1 MSRRDSDT
9 KNIRKSGKVGAG
21 LSGPMG
27 QPVPAGG
34 AGLLRRR
41 ITSLVLCL
49 VPAGLLQVAFAP
61 WDLWPLAYVALAPW
75 VIGLAL
81 APSRRWGL
89 FSAWLGSLVFWG
101 AVLYWLTW
109 ITLIGYLAG
118 IAYLTLYW
126 LVAAAILRAAVR
138 RNQPMWIVL
147 PLVWVALEFIRANAQ
162 DLYLGPTFPWFALA
176 HSQYRQT
183 ILIQLADIT
192 GVYGVSFIVA
202 MANGLVVD
210 IILASIA
217 RHQHPAGAASGLKAP
232 IVLVANQRRRLIAG
246 PACLC
251 AALAAALAY
260 GAWQLSRDTRT
271 EGPVIGIVQRAYPIS
286 LAGRN
291 ATQEQILDS
300 HLDATRTFLDSGVRP
315 DLVIWP
321 ETMLPVGLNRQ
332 MIDLDP
338 NSLKGDY
345 LRGLAAKLAG
355 PGAWDPKYNEAFLHL
370 VLREL
375 LRDGTV
381 DKDGTFEPSKR
392 QLAAKVLAMSGRLGC
407 PILAGGTTIHRND
420 RPLFRKDEWLVRNS
434 ALWLDPNAPGAPI
447 YSKRHLVPFSECV
460 PFKDSWL
467 GLHKLLRQFVP
478 DVMDQLAPGP
488 DITRFDLSRPAGK
501 WRVVSPICYEG
512 TIAPL
517 CRRMVCQDGQKK
529 ADIMANLSNDG
540 WFVYSWGGA
549 YRASTEQAQ
558 HLSHYCFRA
567 VENRVPVVRAV
578 NTGVSASIDSN
589 GRIVAEVRRGG
600 TNTMISGT
608 LLLDGARGGA
618 IEYLPGH
625 GLKVLVDHRT
635 SWYSLVGERFAL
647 AVVLAAAAWV
657 AGMFALCGRRKDLAI
672 ET

>member
-1 MSRRDSDT
+1 MTRRDT
-9 KNIRKSGKVGAG
+9 KKSGKVNAA
-21 LSGPMG
+21 
-27 QPVPAGG
+27 QPPPAGG

-41 ITSLVLCL
+41 LAAMVLCL
-49 VPAGLLQVAFAP
+49 ASAGLLQMAFAP
-61 WDLWPLAYVALAPW
+61 WDLWPLAYVALVPW
-75 VIGLAL
+75 VLGLAL
-81 APSRRWGL
+81 APTRRWGL

-101 AVLYWLTW
+101 AILYWLTW
-109 ITLIGYLAG
+109 ITMVGYLAG

-126 LVAAAILRAAVR
+126 LLAAAVLRAALR

-183 ILIQLADIT
+183 MLIQLADIA
-192 GVYGVSFIVA
+192 GIYGVSFIVA
-202 MANGLVVD
+202 MANGLAVD
-210 IILASIA
+210 IILAVIA
-217 RHQHPAGAASGLKAP
+217 RRKSSASDSAAGLKAP
-232 IVLVANQRRRLIAG
+232 IILVANQRRRLIAG
-246 PACLC
+246 SVAFG
-251 AALAAALAY
+251 ATLAAALGY
-260 GAWQLSRDTRT
+260 GAWQISRDTRT

-300 HLDATRTFLDSGVRP
+300 HLDATRAFLDSAVRL

-321 ETMLPVGLNRQ
+321 ETMLPVALNRQ

-345 LRGLAAKLAG
+345 LRGLAAKFGG
-355 PGAWDPKYNEAFLHL
+355 PEAWDKEKHGEAFLRL
-370 VLREL
+370 FLARVLL
-375 LRDGTV
+375 DPAAG
-381 DKDGTFEPSKR
+381 KAEPSKR
-392 QLAAKVLAMSGRLGC
+392 DLARKVLALSGRLGC

-420 RPLFRKDEWLVRNS
+420 HPLFPKDEWLVRNS
-434 ALWLDPNAPGAPI
+434 AVWFDPNEPDPPV

-467 GLHKLLRQFVP
+467 GLHKLLRRFVP
-478 DVMDQLAPGP
+478 DVMEQLDPGP
-488 DITRFDLSRPAGK
+488 EITRFTLSGPPGK

-512 TIAPL
+512 TISPL
-517 CRRMVCQDGQKK
+517 CRQMVYQDGQKQ

-540 WFVYSWGGA
+540 WFVCPWGDA
-549 YRASTEQAQ
+549 RRASTEQAQ

-589 GRIVAEVRRGG
+589 GRIVAEVSRGG
-600 TNTMISGT
+600 NNTMISGT
-608 LLLDGARGGA
+608 LLLDGGRGDA

-625 GLKVLVDHRT
+625 GPKVLVDRRA
-635 SWYSLVGERFAL
+635 SWYSLVGDAFAL

-657 AGMFALCGRRKDLAI
+657 IGMFALCGRRKEGLGN
-672 ET
+672 

>member
-1 MSRRDSDT
+1 MARRDIDI
-9 KNIRKSGKVGAG
+9 KKPGKVDAG
-21 LSGPMG
+21 PSGR
-27 QPVPAGG
+27 PVPVGG
-34 AGLLRRR
+34 AGLLRAR
-41 ITSLVLCL
+41 ITALLLCL
-49 VPAGLLQVAFAP
+49 APAGLLQVSFAP

-75 VIGLAL
+75 VLGLVL

-192 GVYGVSFIVA
+192 GIYGVSFIVA

-217 RHQHPAGAASGLKAP
+217 RRPHPAGAAAGLKAP

-291 ATQEQILDS
+291 ATQQQILDS
-300 HLDATRTFLDSGVRP
+300 HLDATRAFLDAPVRP

-332 MIDLDP
+332 MLDMDTD
-338 NSLKGDY
+338 SLKGDL

-355 PGAWDPKYNEAFLHL
+355 PEAWDPKLCDEAFLRRF
-370 VLREL
+370 LRGL
-375 LRDGTV
+375 LRDGIA
-381 DKDGTFEPSKR
+381 DKDGAFEPSKR
-392 QLAAKVLAMSGRLGC
+392 QLAGKVLAMSGRLGC
-407 PILAGGTTIHRND
+407 AILAGGTTIHRND
-420 RPLFRKDEWLVRNS
+420 HPLFRKDEWQVRNS
-434 ALWLDPNAPGAPI
+434 ALWLDPNEPGAPI

-467 GLHKLLRQFVP
+467 GLHKLLRRFVP
-478 DVMDQLAPGP
+478 DVMDQLDPGP

-517 CRRMVCQDGQKK
+517 CRRMVYQDGQKK

-540 WFVYSWGGA
+540 WFVYSWGDA
-549 YRASTEQAQ
+549 HRASTEQAQ

-589 GRIVAEVRRGG
+589 GRIVAAVRRGG
-600 TNTMISGT
+600 SNTMISGT

-625 GLKVLVDHRT
+625 GPKVLVDRRT
-635 SWYSLVGERFAL
+635 SWYSLVGDGFAL

>member
-1 MSRRDSDT
+1 MTRRDS
-9 KNIRKSGKVGAG
+9 NRSSKVNAAQ
-21 LSGPMG
+21 SAP
-27 QPVPAGG
+27 PGG
-34 AGLLRRR
+34 VGLLRRR
-41 ITSLVLCL
+41 AAALLFCL
-49 VPAGLLQVAFAP
+49 ASAGLLQMAFAP
-61 WDLWPLAYVALAPW
+61 WDLWPLAYVALVPW
-75 VIGLAL
+75 VLGLVL

-101 AVLYWLTW
+101 AILYWLTW
-109 ITLIGYLAG
+109 ITMVGYFAG

-147 PLVWVALEFIRANAQ
+147 PLVWVALEFIRASAQ
-162 DLYLGPTFPWFALA
+162 SLYLGPTFPWFDLA

-183 ILIQLADIT
+183 ILIQIADIT
-192 GVYGVSFIVA
+192 GIYGVSFIVA

-210 IILASIA
+210 IILAVIA
-217 RHQHPAGAASGLKAP
+217 RRVHPADAAAGLKAP
-232 IVLVANQRRRLIAG
+232 IVLVANQRRRIIVGSVAFG
-246 PACLC
+246 
-251 AALAAALAY
+251 AALAAALGY
-260 GAWQLSRDTRT
+260 GAWQLSRDTRV

-300 HLDATRTFLDSGVRP
+300 HLEATRTFLDSSVRP

-345 LRGLAAKLAG
+345 LRGLAAKFGGLE
-355 PGAWDPKYNEAFLHL
+355 AWDAKLFDEAFLRSFLH
-370 VLREL
+370 RL
-375 LRDGTV
+375 LRDGTA
-381 DKDGTFEPSKR
+381 DPNGSFAPSKR
-392 QLAAKVLAMSGRLGC
+392 ALAGRVLAMSGRLGC
-407 PILAGGTTIHRND
+407 AILAGGTTIHRNGH
-420 RPLFRKDEWLVRNS
+420 PLFAKDEWLVRNS
-434 ALWLDPNAPGAPI
+434 ALWLDPNEPDAPI

-467 GLHKLLRQFVP
+467 GLHKLLRRFVP
-478 DVMDQLAPGP
+478 DVMEQLDPGP
-488 DITRFDLSRPAGK
+488 EITRFELSRPAGK

-512 TIAPL
+512 TISPL
-517 CRRMVCQDGQKK
+517 CRRMVYQDGQKK

-540 WFVYSWGGA
+540 WFVCWWGDA
-549 YRASTEQAQ
+549 RRASTEQAQ

-589 GRIVAEVRRGG
+589 GRIVAEVRHNGR
-600 TNTMISGT
+600 NTMISGT
-608 LLLDGARGGA
+608 LLLDSAHSGA
-618 IEYLPGH
+618 IEYLAGH
-625 GLKVLVDHRT
+625 GPKVLVDHRA
-635 SWYSLVGERFAL
+635 SWYSLVGDAFAL
-647 AVVLAAAAWV
+647 AVALAAAAWV
-657 AGMFALCGRRKDLAI
+657 AGMFALCGLRKEGLGN
-672 ET
+672 